1 MNKLASILRAV
12 GSANSKGGQDT
23 ELAHVNPAEK
33 RLLALLGGSG
43 RRDEDTGLLHFD
55 DDNGDGGGGY
65 GGDNGSGGVSGF
77 GDESGSGTA
86 ADNSVDGGMGGPGGA
101 DTGFGSSGFDTEDAA
116 YAASVQ
122 NALDNPTQ
130 EGFGTDEGLGA
141 SESATPGQGLGTWDF
156 SWGLSPA
163 DQATHNAN
171 VNQSISNTLG
181 YDIGQNFGGPGGM
194 ADMLGL
200 NEQAKADARAAALA
214 NEQGRQNMDIDEQ
227 NIGYSRGANFAAP
240 GANQYGFT
248 QDQVSKANA
257 DYNAM
262 GWQGQLSGNP
272 WGYTD
277 LGGKDQTNWGAI
289 GSDVANVVNN
299 PITAGIATAAGVGPA
314 YGLVS
319 AGLNAARGNYG
330 PAVNQLGNMLGPGY
344 GVGLSA
350 LNSLASGTPGNFLGG
365 VATNALNSYAP
376 GLGNIAQA
384 TGLTGYASRGVNEA
398 FQNSLEGPGLTGTNE
413 DGTMMAL
420 SSEGLGS
427 PDSGADGGYSTAD
440 SGGFNTA
447 GVSAPVFASGGAGFT
462 GFGGGGDGGF
472 SGYDFVGSKK
482 KSRYAQPGYLAAML
496 GGENAV

>member
-1 MNKLASILRAV
+1 
-12 GSANSKGGQDT
+12 
-23 ELAHVNPAEK
+23 
-33 RLLALLGGSG
+33 
-43 RRDEDTGLLHFD
+43 
-55 DDNGDGGGGY
+55 
-65 GGDNGSGGVSGF
+65 
-77 GDESGSGTA
+77 
-86 ADNSVDGGMGGPGGA
+86 
-101 DTGFGSSGFDTEDAA
+101 
-116 YAASVQ
+116 
-122 NALDNPTQ
+122 
-130 EGFGTDEGLGA
+130 
-141 SESATPGQGLGTWDF
+141 
-156 SWGLSPA
+156 
-163 DQATHNAN
+163 
-171 VNQSISNTLG
+171 VNQSISSTLG

-214 NEQGRQNMDIDEQ
+214 NEQAREGRQNMDIDEQ

-240 GANQYGFT
+240 GVNQYGFT

-257 DYNAM
+257 DYNTM
-262 GWQGQLSGNP
+262 GWQGQLAGNP

-330 PAVNQLGNMLGPGY
+330 PAIGTLGNMLGPGY

-350 LNSLASGTPGNFLGG
+350 LNSVVNGTPGNFLGG
-365 VATNALNSYAP
+365 LATNALNSYAP

-384 TGLTGYASRGVNEA
+384 SGLTGYASRGVNEA

-427 PDSGADGGYSTAD
+427 PDSGGSDGGYSTMSAD
-440 SGGFNTA
+440 AGGGGMGGSVFSGG
-447 GVSAPVFASGGAGFT
+447 GGGFT